1 MLMFLSIMW
10 NVPEVIVGLT
20 GVGIIASSIVAS
32 RQAAADKRKQSR
44 A

>member
-1 MLMFLSIMW
+1 
-10 NVPEVIVGLT
+10 LT